1 LQEHV
6 IPKPVPLIIP
16 KIRVGVEVTLIN
28 TITHA
33 FEVFKTLDIV
43 LKDTH
48 VVKRLGSQPII
59 LAEHVDTTSEQHVD
73 DLTAIV
79 K

>member
-1 LQEHV
+1 LQKHV

-59 LAEHVDTTSEQHVD
+59 LVEHVDTTSEQHVD
-73 DLTAIV
+73 DLTARV

>member
-1 LQEHV
+1 
-6 IPKPVPLIIP
+6 LID
-16 KIRVGVEVTLIN
+16 

-43 LKDTH
+43 LKDTP

-73 DLTAIV
+73 DLTTRV